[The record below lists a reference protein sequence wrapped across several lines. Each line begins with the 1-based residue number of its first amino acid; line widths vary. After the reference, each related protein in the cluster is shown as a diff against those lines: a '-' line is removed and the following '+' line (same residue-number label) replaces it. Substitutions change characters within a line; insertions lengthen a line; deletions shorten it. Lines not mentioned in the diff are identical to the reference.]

1 MKTFS
6 HNSRCQVDAYSFIAE
21 SHTSSPIIQMGNP
34 ISVNPCPFKSVKV
47 VLENLKCTAGIPDH
61 RQWSIVGFSLIASFR
76 ITLIFK
82 IYSFN
87 LDLDIYVQ
95 RYGIL
100 GVIKL
105 AVVANHRVRFGQTLR
120 LQIAKSTP
128 SLLRC

>member
-1 MKTFS
+1 
-6 HNSRCQVDAYSFIAE
+6 
-21 SHTSSPIIQMGNP
+21 MGNP

-87 LDLDIYVQ
+87 LDLDM
-95 RYGIL
+95 
-100 GVIKL
+100 
-105 AVVANHRVRFGQTLR
+105 
-120 LQIAKSTP
+120 
-128 SLLRC
+128 